1 MERRPHG
8 QIISLAQPV
17 NFRNGKAGTAFFQRR
32 PSRRNGGADS
42 FRPFHTLQGRPEGK
56 KCRRKH
62 RQSRRNGN
70 KRLTEKKTA
79 RFTPYG
85 YAPFARQ

>member
-32 PSRRNGGADS
+32 PSRRNG
-42 FRPFHTLQGRPEGK
+42 
-56 KCRRKH
+56 
-62 RQSRRNGN
+62 N
-70 KRLTEKKTA
+70 KRLTEKKPA